1 MATARRATGYDD
13 DGNNDGDGRRRQRR
27 QWRLRDGQ
35 RSRR

>member
-27 QWRLRDGQ
+27 RWQLRDEQ
-35 RSRR
+35 QSRR